1 MSIRLLIRVDGK
13 DYSIT
18 SNWTGGTSVVRFHN
32 TIHHP
37 VGNISEDESIRIS
50 FDLKGILPNGKEKLL
65 GHASHITTQVEHA
78 ITKVVSFNDIVNGVK
93 LDSITFRLTVT
104 FFYYKFPLDLTNE
117 KLISEGNIPLQTSAA
132 ANPSRNSKEYNF
144 LLSRRLHWS
153 KQVPS
158 SFNSIV
164 EKQLDNDVSM
174 YLKDLARNLKN
185 QKAVLKRSIIK
196 DKEMNR
202 VGEKPYVATFNNTNR
217 ELMRTA
223 MSPSKG
229 ISSVRV
235 SVTKPIRYSPTQ
247 CRKTNYGVGYIGVVW
262 PNASDAKLKQEK
274 LLYKLRLAE
283 EKRVQLITK
292 IQQRNNEKQR
302 KDAIKY
308 RNKLL
313 SGTHTR
319 LGGTAEQEEAA
330 KQALK
335 LEKELK
341 NKQKQVKE
349 LKDELVNYDLK
360 RINNESVPPKKRPVS
375 APTHSSLGYAK
386 AVNKK
391 NQVTSSDTS
400 NIKSKAVAAST
411 PSKIITALPPQP
423 PKPPKSA
430 SPKAMKSPASVTRR
444 APISPSPH
452 KINNINAG
460 KRSKPTSP
468 TTPYS
473 QHLDSASDDGSVNTE
488 QLVARIQGI
497 LKKELEKVKSQEQ
510 VLEHIK
516 SAKEDV
522 ISMMQPSSNDSAP
535 KSAVKEEKVIDSSKS
550 HIDDALNSMKQ
561 LENLMKNLDSKLVSP
576 TQSERNNAV
585 TKPPKSPPTKK

>member
-1 MSIRLLIRVDGK
+1 M
-13 DYSIT
+13 
-18 SNWTGGTSVVRFHN
+18 VRFHS

-37 VGNISEDESIRIS
+37 VGNISDDESIRIS
-50 FDLKGILPNGKEKLL
+50 FDLKGIQPNGKEKLL

-117 KLISEGNIPLQTSAA
+117 KLINEGNIPLQTS
-132 ANPSRNSKEYNF
+132 NPSRNSKEYNF
-144 LLSRRLHWS
+144 LLSRRLHWT

-158 SFNSIV
+158 SFNPIV
-164 EKQLDNDVSM
+164 ETQLDNDVSM

-202 VGEKPYVATFNNTNR
+202 VGEKPYVATFSNTNR

-229 ISSVRV
+229 VSSVRV
-235 SVTKPIRYSPTQ
+235 SVSKPTRSASTQ
-247 CRKTNYGVGYIGVVW
+247 CRKTSYGVGYVGVVW
-262 PNASDAKLKQEK
+262 PNTNDAILKQEK

-283 EKRVQLITK
+283 EKRVQLVTK
-292 IQQRNNEKQR
+292 IQQRHSEKQR
-302 KDAIKY
+302 KEAIQY

-313 SGTHTR
+313 SGTRNR
-319 LGGTAEQEEAA
+319 LEGASEQEVAA

-341 NKQKQVKE
+341 NKQKQVKDLNE
-349 LKDELVNYDLK
+349 ELVNYDLK
-360 RINNESVPPKKRPVS
+360 RTNLDKAPSKQRPTS
-375 APTHSSLGYAK
+375 APTKSSLGYAK
-386 AVNKK
+386 AVSKTNKLTSRDTTNKK
-391 NQVTSSDTS
+391 NSPH
-400 NIKSKAVAAST
+400 ST
-411 PSKIITALPPQP
+411 PSKIITALPPQL
-423 PKPPKSA
+423 PKPPKSV
-430 SPKAMKSPASVTRR
+430 SPKVNKSPSMRP

-452 KINNINAG
+452 KLSNSISMT
-460 KRSKPTSP
+460 KRSRPTSP
-468 TTPYS
+468 AVPYL
-473 QHLDSASDDGSVNTE
+473 QHIESVSDDNSVDTA
-488 QLVARIQGI
+488 QLVSRIQDI

-510 VLEHIK
+510 TLEHIK
-516 SAKEDV
+516 SAKDDV
-522 ISMMQPSSNDSAP
+522 ISMMQSSSNDTAMSTSIP
-535 KSAVKEEKVIDSSKS
+535 ISPIKSEKVVDNSKS
-550 HIDDALNSMKQ
+550 HIDDALKSMEQ

-576 TQSERNNAV
+576 TNNDKSRSTSSTNKAA
-585 TKPPKSPPTKK
+585 KSPQLQRQTS